1 MQSLTVLNK
10 PTERDIV
17 FTGYGYLEESKATYD
32 IEETRFWGEVDGISV
47 KVVKT

>member
-1 MQSLTVLNK
+1 MQSLTVLNN

-17 FTGYGYLEESKATYD
+17 STGYGYLEESKATYD